1 MSPDG
6 AALFGKRDP
15 LADEA
20 VHVRVFLVEVQVEVE
35 LERLRRPGRLQRIVY
50 RHGLVQGGER
60 RVERSVIL
68 LVGRVHVRR
77 DRLQQRGDHRILAVR
92 VPLQHLVQE
101 AEALDRGRQTRL
113 AAGRLERR
121 RVDERDVVS
130 ERVVDCEYCVDRT
143 GHVILQW

>member
-1 MSPDG
+1 MKAFVARAG
-6 AALFGKRDP
+6 
-15 LADEA
+15 
-20 VHVRVFLVEVQVEVE
+20 
-35 LERLRRPGRLQRIVY
+35 LQRIGN
-50 RHGLVQGGER
+50 RHGLAQGGER
-60 RVERSVIL
+60 RVERAVIL

-77 DRLQQRGDHRILAVR
+77 DRFQQRGDHRILAVR